1 MAQDVPPESDP
12 RRMITWILP
21 LVFKMYE
28 SGKDRLSGGATFSVP
43 VDVVFKTYLGQDA
56 SQNNFLLFFIYVL
69 SGVFLFTWF
78 VSLIIGV
85 TISRHVT
92 RSVHDVYQGILALQR
107 GDLHHRIPVR
117 RKDQLG
123 LLAYAFNQMT
133 GSISRLLDEV
143 VEKKR
148 LEQEL
153 KIAREVQTTLFPKQL
168 PQPPGMSVYGGCKP
182 AQVVSGDYYDFIVE
196 DKTRLDIVVG
206 DISGKG
212 ISAALLMANLQA
224 AMRSQLLSIKHDD
237 PEAIGQSLANVM
249 AQLNEQI
256 YLSSPPEKYATLF
269 LGRYDADTHRLWY
282 CNAGH
287 PPAMALNAQG
297 VQTLETTGTIV
308 GMFPGMVYEA
318 KFINLTPGTLLAIY
332 TDGVTEALN
341 KADEQFGDRQL
352 LEALQQS
359 STYSPEDIWKHV
371 MSKVGAWQSDLPQ
384 HDDITLI
391 VAKAG

>member
-1 MAQDVPPESDP
+1 M
-12 RRMITWILP
+12 
-21 LVFKMYE
+21 
-28 SGKDRLSGGATFSVP
+28 
-43 VDVVFKTYLGQDA
+43 
-56 SQNNFLLFFIYVL
+56 
-69 SGVFLFTWF
+69 
-78 VSLIIGV
+78 
-85 TISRHVT
+85 
-92 RSVHDVYQGILALQR
+92 HDVYQGILALQR